1 MLTTRF
7 FKAIADGNPAAI
19 ASLLAPL
26 AFGPAGFIVPIVTVA
41 STLTAD
47 AAVAAT
53 RSVSAHRKRKADQG
67 ELDRK
72 RRHELQMQRERI
84 AAAERVEAAKPKPK
98 SALEIRAER
107 AKHANDVLQADLAI
121 AALIK
126 EEEIREIV
134 INNANMKF
142 HQRLAALMN
151 QA

>member
-1 MLTTRF
+1 MRIQFSAYCRILSPLPILSLSRVCFASFFRVVNRSSMLTTRF

-72 RRHELQMQRERI
+72 RRHELQMQRE
-84 AAAERVEAAKPKPK
+84 
-98 SALEIRAER
+98 
-107 AKHANDVLQADLAI
+107 
-121 AALIK
+121 
-126 EEEIREIV
+126 
-134 INNANMKF
+134 
-142 HQRLAALMN
+142 
-151 QA
+151 